1 MIDADEL
8 KNAIIHHLGIRSEK
22 YLLESERSIYNLVDK
37 QQTVEPERKKG
48 KWQPYK
54 HGDDTWH
61 QCSACGV
68 ADRYINIVKRDGCP
82 DYRMVSKRNFCPNCG
97 AEMKNGGALE

>member
-1 MIDADEL
+1 MRLIDADLL
-8 KNAIIHHLGIRSEK
+8 KEDLSRFYEGIMPARDLIDS
-22 YLLESERSIYNLVDK
+22 
-37 QQTVEPERKKG
+37 QPTVEPERKKG

-68 ADRYINIVKRDGCP
+68 ADRYINIVKRDGHL
-82 DYRMVSKRNFCPNCG
+82 DYWMVCKRNFCPNCG
-97 AEMKNGGALE
+97 ADMRGEQE